1 MILSKITRHDGGI
14 LLTFLQL
21 NSSDMIRG
29 ILLVCLLS
37 GALVAEAQTIQCYPP
52 HWWAGMKTNRI
63 ELMLHGP
70 AIGAQQPQPVIHY
83 PGVVVEKVEYAPNPN
98 YIYLTLSLA
107 PDVKPGKF
115 QIAWTTK
122 KNPKPVEFEIKPR
135 RADRGKAFAQ
145 GVSSSDFI
153 YLIMPDRFSNGDPAN
168 DRVAGMRDQ
177 SLHRDSLFHRHGG
190 DIRGIINHLDYL
202 QDLGVTALWLMP
214 VLENDVAERS
224 EHGYNIT
231 NHYRVDARF
240 GGAPAYKQL
249 SDALHQRGMK
259 LIQDA
264 VYNHVG
270 GTHFFIVDKPDADWV
285 HHWPSYTN
293 TTYKDNVLY
302 DPYGAESDRKKMS
315 NGWFTPKM
323 PDLNQHNPH
332 VANFLIQNAIWS
344 VEEFGV
350 DAWRIDTYLYNDL
363 EFMNRCNEALLNEYP
378 ALHLFGETWIHG
390 ITGQTYFT
398 KNKLNVP
405 FKSNLP
411 GVTDFQTNLYGI
423 VPALTQPYGWTEG
436 VNRLYQTLAQ
446 DVGYEDPAKLVIFLD
461 NHDLSRI
468 YSIVGED
475 VEKQKSA
482 IGWLLTC
489 RGIPQLYYG
498 TEIIMKG
505 FTNPDGWVRLDFPGG
520 WPGDAQNKFAAAGR
534 TPSEEDVYQFTR
546 TLANFRKTSSALTTG
561 KLMQFQPD
569 DALYVYFRYDDQQT
583 VMCVMNTNAKEKTVD
598 VARYAERLTGF
609 RQGRNVL
616 TGQRTSLSQ
625 NFTIPGNRMII
636 LELLR

>member
-1 MILSKITRHDGGI
+1 
-14 LLTFLQL
+14 
-21 NSSDMIRG
+21 MIRSFFFS
-29 ILLVCLLS
+29 LLVLASLT
-37 GALVAEAQTIQCYPP
+37 AVAQTLQSYPP

-63 ELMLHGP
+63 EVMLHGKG
-70 AIGAQQPQPVIHY
+70 IGSLPVDPVINY
-83 PGVVVEKVEYAPNPN
+83 PGVVLEKVERAQNAN
-98 YIYLTLSLA
+98 YLYLTLRLA
-107 PDVKPGKF
+107 EEVKPGKA
-115 QIAWTTK
+115 QIVWNMK
-122 KNPKPVEFEIKPR
+122 KGPRPLDFEIKAR
-135 RADRGKAFAQ
+135 RPDRGTAFAQ

-153 YLIMPDRFSNGDPAN
+153 YLIMPDRFSNGDAAN

-190 DIRGIINHLDYL
+190 DIQGIINHLDYL
-202 QDLGVTALWLMP
+202 QELGVTALWLMP

-231 NHYRVDARF
+231 NHYRVDSRL
-240 GGAPAYKQL
+240 GGEVAYKKL

-270 GTHFFIVDKPDADWV
+270 STHFFITDKPDAEWV
-285 HHWPSYTN
+285 HNWPRYTN

-302 DPYGAESDRKKMS
+302 DPYGAESDKRKMS
-315 NGWFTPKM
+315 DGWFTPKM
-323 PDLNQHNPH
+323 PDLNQSNPH

-363 EFMNRCNEALLNEYP
+363 EFMNRCNQALLNEYP
-378 ALHLFGETWIHG
+378 SLHLFGETWIHG

-446 DVGYEDPAKLVIFLD
+446 DVGYDDPTRLVIFLD

-475 VEKQKSA
+475 IEKQKAA

-498 TEIIMKG
+498 TEILMKG
-505 FTNPDGWVRLDFPGG
+505 FTNPDGWVRLDFKGG
-520 WPGDAQNKFAAAGR
+520 WPGDAQNKFVASGR
-534 TPSEEDVYQFTR
+534 TPQEEEVYQYTR
-546 TLANFRKTSSALTTG
+546 TLANFRKSSSALTTG

-583 VMCVMNTNAKEKTVD
+583 VMCIMNTNASEKTID
-598 VARYAERLTGF
+598 VARYAERLGGF
-609 RQGRNVL
+609 SQGRNVH
-616 TGQRTSLSQ
+616 TGGRTALSQ
-625 NFTIPGNRMII
+625 NFTVPGNRMVI
-636 LELLR
+636 LELER